1 MSVIESIRREVEQYP
16 LGEPFS
22 TSEMRS
28 LGNRAAVD
36 QALCR
41 LARNGEILRVA
52 RGFYARPKIS
62 PVLGAL
68 SVSAPKVALA
78 AARALGTELT
88 ISGAE
93 AVNRLGLSTQVPTQT
108 VYWSNGPR
116 RNIRVGK
123 QTIVFRP
130 RRFLVRADSPAGPVI
145 AALMY
150 LGRKGLTGE
159 MVEKLTRDLPASV
172 KEELRLH
179 IPKLPSWM
187 EKPLLRICE

>member
-1 MSVIESIRREVEQYP
+1 MSVVESIRKKVEQYP

-22 TSEMRS
+22 VTEMRS

-36 QALCR
+36 QALSR
-41 LARNGEILRVA
+41 LARTGEILRVA
-52 RGFYARPKIS
+52 RGFYARPKFS

-78 AARALGTELT
+78 AARAQGTQLT

-93 AVNRLGLSTQVPTQT
+93 AANRLGLSTQVPTQT
-108 VYWSNGPR
+108 VYWSNGSR

-123 QTIVFRP
+123 QTVVFRP
-130 RRFLVRADSPAGPVI
+130 RRFLVGADSPSGPVI
-145 AALMY
+145 AALRY
-150 LGRKGLTGE
+150 LGRRGLTEE

-179 IPKLPSWM
+179 IPQLPAWM